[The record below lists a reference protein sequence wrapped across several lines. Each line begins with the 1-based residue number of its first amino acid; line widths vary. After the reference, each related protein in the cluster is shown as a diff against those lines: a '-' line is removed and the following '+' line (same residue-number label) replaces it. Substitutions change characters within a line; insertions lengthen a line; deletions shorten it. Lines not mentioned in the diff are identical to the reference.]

1 MAKSQC
7 ATCGQW
13 FEDDQL
19 DEHLNQHADEPAEP
33 ASELKRECP
42 DCRTTMDVYRG
53 VPFKVGR
60 SDPAARI
67 LLGWVSEL
75 GEEPI
80 LMDLYV
86 CPQCGRI
93 LQYANKATRDRLR
106 RSAPHKP

>member
-7 ATCGQW
+7 ATCGEW
-13 FEDDQL
+13 FEDSEL
-19 DEHLNQHADEPAEP
+19 DDHLNQHEDEPAEP

-42 DCRTTMDVYRG
+42 DCRTTMDAYRG

-80 LMDLYV
+80 MIDLYV
-86 CPQCGRI
+86 CPQCGGI
-93 LQYANKATRDRLR
+93 LQYANKATRDRLK